1 MSLENMTRGR
11 LIALEGAR
19 GPNVTAAAGELL
31 RRAADDVQ
39 PGRISQWDAS
49 GIFRELR
56 WSEPGT
62 KKPSPRTLV
71 LLYAAD
77 LAFRLRREILPA
89 LEEGRCVV
97 AAPYV
102 QSAVAFGT
110 AAGLLPRW
118 LVDLFRF
125 APEPQELYRFREICG
140 ETECAC
146 KPSEGYLEFCCEVLG
161 PGPRPWDSE
170 NLRRRFV
177 EHFDLLV
184 CQRSCQ
190 ILFLPGRGRSAA
202 GGQPI
207 EILAQPPD
215 RGRV

>member
-1 MSLENMTRGR
+1 MTKGR

-19 GPNVTAAAGELL
+19 GPSVTAAAHELL
-31 RRAADDVQ
+31 GRAADDVQ

-49 GIFRELR
+49 GLFGELR

-62 KKPSPRTLV
+62 PKPSPRTLV

-89 LEEGRCVV
+89 LEEGRSVV

-110 AAGLLPRW
+110 AAGLPRRW

-125 APEPQELYRFREICG
+125 APEPRECYRFRELCG
-140 ETECAC
+140 QTECAC

-161 PGPRPWDSE
+161 PETCAWDSE

-177 EHFDLLV
+177 EYFDL
-184 CQRSCQ
+184 
-190 ILFLPGRGRSAA
+190 PERGRSAA
-202 GGQPI
+202 GGQLI

>member
-1 MSLENMTRGR
+1 MTRGR

-19 GPNVTAAAGELL
+19 GPSVTAAADELFH
-31 RRAADDVQ
+31 RAVDEVQ

-56 WSEPGT
+56 WSDPGT
-62 KKPSPRTLV
+62 PKPSPRTLV

-110 AAGLLPRW
+110 AAGLPRRW
-118 LVDLFRF
+118 LVDLFGF
-125 APEPQELYRFREICG
+125 APEPPECYRLRELCG
-140 ETECAC
+140 QTECAC

-161 PGPRPWDSE
+161 PESRVWDSE
-170 NLRRRFV
+170 NLRRRFA
-177 EHFDLLV
+177 EYFDLLERE
-184 CQRSCQ
+184 RSCQ
-190 ILFLPGRGRSAA
+190 TLVLPESGRSAA
-202 GGQPI
+202 GGQLI
-207 EILAQPPD
+207 EVLAQLPD